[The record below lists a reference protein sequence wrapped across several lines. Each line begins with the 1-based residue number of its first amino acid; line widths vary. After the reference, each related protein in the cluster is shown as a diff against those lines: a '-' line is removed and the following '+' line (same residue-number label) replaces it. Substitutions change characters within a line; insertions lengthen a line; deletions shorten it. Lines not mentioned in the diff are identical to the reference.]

1 MVNVKTH
8 LGKTLHSGRSQKWD
22 HATMDEDTLM
32 EGGEGGD
39 GQTAGKKGNKA
50 GNEHKIK
57 ADKVYFFDYNTVE
70 AVR

>member
-1 MVNVKTH
+1 
-8 LGKTLHSGRSQKWD
+8 
-22 HATMDEDTLM
+22 MDEDTLM